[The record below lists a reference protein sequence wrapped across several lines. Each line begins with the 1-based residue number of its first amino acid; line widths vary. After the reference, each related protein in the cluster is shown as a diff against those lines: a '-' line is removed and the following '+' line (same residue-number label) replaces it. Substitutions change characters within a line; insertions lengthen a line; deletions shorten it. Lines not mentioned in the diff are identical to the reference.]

1 MRPVRC
7 VCLAGFLPA
16 VVAGLMLGGTGAAAA
31 AAKPS
36 GGTVVGVTAGRL
48 QVGHL
53 SRARQTRPN
62 LTAGTTSSVASQ
74 SFGAPRNPFN
84 PHRAIANA
92 RPTAAASVM
101 PFPTVTCPGVGCAT
115 IASGS
120 AVTQPALN
128 ATANG
133 KLFGFD
139 IEPPDQGLCAGHGDV
154 MESINIGEIQVFNGS
169 SLAPISGAT
178 SLDSLMGLTNL
189 GWSSGGDV
197 SCLFDPSNG
206 GHWFI
211 TEFVATNSEANGGP
225 FTSCFNGGI
234 PDSCREGIAV
244 STGPDPTNTSWN
256 VYFLDP
262 NTFSPQDPGH
272 PFLLNDFAKIA
283 TTGDAFLLF
292 YDEFDAKGPYPPCP
306 AADCLSFNGAQEFAL
321 DKNALEMGTS
331 ANLVHENMG
340 TDPSVQPP
348 DGNCM
353 TGPGAGTDC
362 WAQVIPA
369 ASPGGE
375 FDASNGGTGFMV
387 AALDFNSFATLT
399 GNGDNRIAVFDWTG
413 LSNISSTDCS
423 ACGSINFGHQLFT
436 GVQSYTDDGQ
446 ACLVSQGAQ
455 CGLAPQKA
463 GTLDLGTFCKTFKQA
478 PSQPCPENGLNTN
491 GDGATQ
497 ASYANGQLWFGV
509 HTLLNQQF
517 NAPNSIHNETH
528 VGVAY
533 WVLNA
538 NPFNTAQH
546 ALTLTSQG
554 YVSAA
559 HEDLLFPS
567 VATDGLGRTLMSF
580 TLSGDGGPT
589 GADGGGFFPSSA
601 YGLLSPTA
609 PGLIGNNAFIA
620 DPGQGPQDGFT
631 EYQPFPGFPGNGT
644 RPRWGDYGAAT
655 FVPGTGPGTGFYFAS
670 EYIQSPA
677 CAPKAFRKD
686 PTCGGTRDPL
696 ANFGTSINLVK

>member
-1 MRPVRC
+1 MRPLRSVRRG
-7 VCLAGFLPA
+7 VFLSA
-16 VVAGLMLGGTGAAAA
+16 VVSGVILGGTGIALAA
-31 AAKPS
+31 P
-36 GGTVVGVTAGRL
+36 GGAVTGKAHGL
-48 QVGHL
+48 QLGHL
-53 SRARQTRPN
+53 NRASQTRRN
-62 LTAGTTSSVASQ
+62 LSKGTTSTATSQ
-74 SFGAPRNPFN
+74 SFGAPRAGFN

-92 RPTAAASVM
+92 KPARGSSVM

-120 AVTQPALN
+120 AVTQPDAMN
-128 ATANG
+128 ATDNG
-133 KLFGFD
+133 KLYGFD
-139 IEPPDQGLCAGHGDV
+139 VEPPDQGLCAGHGDV
-154 MESINIGEIQVFNGS
+154 MESINVGEIQVFDGS
-169 SLAPISGAT
+169 SLQPISSPT
-178 SLDSLMGLTNL
+178 SLDSLMGLTGL
-189 GWSSGGDV
+189 GWSSGGDI

-225 FTSCFNGGI
+225 FTSCFDGGV

-262 NTFSPQDPGH
+262 NTFSPKDPGH
-272 PFLLNDFAKIA
+272 GFLLNDFAKIA

-306 AADCLSFNGAQEFAL
+306 AADCISFDGAQEFAL
-321 DKNALEMGTS
+321 DKAALENGTTV
-331 ANLVHENMG
+331 NLVHENMG
-340 TDPSVQPP
+340 RDRTVQPP
-348 DGNCM
+348 DGNCF

-375 FDASNGGTGFMV
+375 FDTANGGTGFMV
-387 AALDFNSFATLT
+387 AALDFNAFATLT

-413 LSNISSTDCS
+413 LSNISSPNCS
-423 ACGSINFGHQLFT
+423 ACGSIKFGHQLFT

-446 ACLVSQGAQ
+446 ACLVDQGAQ

-463 GTLDLGTFCKTFKQA
+463 GTVDLGTFCRTFKQA
-478 PSQPCPENGLNTN
+478 PKQPCPENGLNTN
-491 GDGATQ
+491 GDGATE

-509 HTLLNQQF
+509 QTLLNQQF
-517 NAPNSIHNETH
+517 STGDETH
-528 VGVAY
+528 VGAAY

-538 NPFNTAQH
+538 NPFNTGEH
-546 ALTLTSQG
+546 PLTITSQG

-567 VATDGLGRTLMSF
+567 VATDGGSQALMSY

-601 YGLLSPTA
+601 YGMLSPTA
-609 PGLIGNNAFIA
+609 PGLVGGTTFIA
-620 DPGQGPQDGFT
+620 DPGQGPQDGAT

-655 FVPGTGPGTGFYFAS
+655 FVPGSGFYFAS
-670 EYIQSPA
+670 EYIQSPP
-677 CAPKAFRKD
+677 CALKVFRKD
-686 PTCGGTRDPL
+686 QTCGGTRDL
-696 ANFGTSINLVK
+696 FANFGTSVNLVP